1 MDSNVYSTEP
11 PVGLAA
17 LESVVEALAARD
29 LTRLTDGQAA
39 ARVLALRGLLER
51 LEGQWLRELANV
63 DGRGAAGAEDGIQ
76 AASTAGWLR
85 GRLAVRDGGCSFPN
99 CDRPLAWCE
108 AHHLRHWLHG
118 GPTDLANL
126 ALLCRH
132 LSSCRARGRLADPP
146 SSRWGPHRGATA
158 SKTGARG
165 VSRDG

>member
-51 LEGQWLRELANV
+51 LEGQWLRQLAPRPPGGARRRLQLPELRPAAGLV
-63 DGRGAAGAEDGIQ
+63 RGAPSSPL
-76 AASTAGWLR
+76 AAWRA
-85 GRLAVRDGGCSFPN
+85 
-99 CDRPLAWCE
+99 DRPGQPGA
-108 AHHLRHWLHG
+108 AVPH
-118 GPTDLANL
+118 P
-126 ALLCRH
+126 
-132 LSSCRARGRLADPP
+132 SSCRARGRLADPP
-146 SSRWGPHRGATA
+146 SSRWEPHRGATA

-165 VSRDG
+165 ASRDG

>member
-17 LESVVEALAARD
+17 LESVVEALAAQD
-29 LTRLTDGQAA
+29 LTRLTDAQAA

-126 ALLCRH
+126 ALLCRTH
-132 LSSCRARGRLADPP
+132 HRAVHEAGWQIHRHPGGDLTAAP
-146 SSRWGPHRGATA
+146 PHRRQ
-158 SKTGARG
+158 ARAA
-165 VSRDG
+165 